1 MLADPITPPS
11 RKRRWVVLGAVA
23 ALIVFAVAGALIY
36 LQRNSFRAVVQSEIV
51 AQLERVTG
59 GKVEVGSITWSLSG
73 LQVDVSNLTI
83 HGKEKPGDVPYAHF
97 DHAHIS
103 LKVLSFFR
111 RELGLRELD
120 VEHPVIHLIVHP
132 DGSTNQPQPKLR
144 QTSAGGLE
152 QLFALRADHLRIRDG
167 ELLLNEKQ
175 IPLDIEANRVASIM
189 SYVAAPQNG
198 YRTHIEFG
206 KVLLQRPGAKQVLS
220 QGQTDFIIQ
229 KNAIHVSS
237 LRWTSGE
244 SRIEASG
251 AVTDL
256 RNPHIEATYKG
267 TVELQSVGKVFGIP
281 ELRDGTAELTGTLRY
296 LSSEDFFSSGH
307 LKLTKGAYLASDL
320 RLADV
325 DGTSDYSIDAD
336 RITMTKL
343 SGRALGG
350 SFTGGASLLHWIKS
364 VPKSEIGVGA
374 RRKLATKPQEGS
386 IQLAVSRIQLG
397 QALRAV
403 LPSKNPVNRLQIASG
418 IQGNVG
424 IRWTGSPKFADATVD
439 MNAES
444 PVSVQSSELPLRGL
458 IQATYRGRDERLDV
472 TGVSLASRMTRL
484 NATGAIGTQSRLK
497 VSVNTSDL
505 ADLEPIMRTLGAQT
519 QTLPAVVHG
528 QASFNGTA
536 TGKLESPTINGHL
549 QASDFDTLLPSQLG
563 VQNREGTSAASP
575 NGQLLRWDS
584 LDADVSYSP
593 SSISARNIVLKH
605 GKAQILGT
613 ASANLREGQF
623 AADLP
628 VEAHLRLLDND
639 IAGWQTIAGTNYPI
653 AGTFAAQ
660 VTLSGTEQDLRGRG
674 HVQVTGGTIYGE
686 RFRSLSADAQ
696 LRDRRLELRNISLQQ
711 DGARVNGAATYLLTS
726 QAFTLNLIGTDFD
739 LAHIAR
745 MQNKKL
751 PVGGRAQFTLTGS
764 GTISQPS
771 LNAQITVKN
780 LVLGGEQEG
789 DLVATAMTHGTDL
802 HVEAR
807 ANTQIASANLNGDI
821 TLRGD
826 WPAELHLELAK
837 LDFDP
842 LLRVYLPGKLTGH
855 SSMSGKLTLR
865 GPLKRPNEIV
875 VTGDIDQFAT
885 DIQNI
890 KLRNQGPL
898 RFSVGNGTAKID
910 QLHIVGTDTD
920 ITGSGTVELT
930 GAQRLDLHGNGHLN
944 LAILESFN
952 SNLSSSGQVTF
963 TVNATGKIDSPSLAG
978 NVQIADGTVSLTNL
992 PNGLSAING
1001 TLTFDT
1007 NRLRV
1012 QRLTA
1017 KSGGGDLVLG
1027 GYITYA
1033 NGIFFDLNA
1042 TGHDIRIRYPEGVS
1056 SQATA
1061 DLRLVGTA
1069 QNSVLSGDVT
1079 ITKFGLTPQFDLATY
1094 VQRAK
1099 QAPAPP
1105 NPNSLVDNIRLDV
1118 HIVST
1123 PELRVETS
1131 MARLSGDVDIRLR
1144 GTAARPSVM
1153 GRVSIAEGDIT
1164 FNSTTYHLERG
1175 DVVFANPVRIEPVIN
1190 VEASARVRDYD
1201 ITLGFHG
1208 TPDKLNITYR
1218 SEPPLPSEDIIA
1230 LLAFGRTRQETE
1242 VQAEQ
1247 GSQAASG
1254 ETFAQNASSAIL
1266 GEALNAAVSSRV
1278 QKLFGISRIKI
1289 DPNLGGT
1296 EGNPNARLTVE
1307 QQISKDLTVTY
1318 LTNLG
1323 QYAQEVVQ
1331 VEYNINRNVSLVA
1344 VRDYTGVLAIDLRVR
1359 QRKR

>member
-1 MLADPITPPS
+1 
-11 RKRRWVVLGAVA
+11 
-23 ALIVFAVAGALIY
+23 
-36 LQRNSFRAVVQSEIV
+36 
-51 AQLERVTG
+51 
-59 GKVEVGSITWSLSG
+59 
-73 LQVDVSNLTI
+73 
-83 HGKEKPGDVPYAHF
+83 
-97 DHAHIS
+97 
-103 LKVLSFFR
+103 
-111 RELGLRELD
+111 LD
-120 VEHPVIHLIVHP
+120 VDHPVIHLIVYP
-132 DGSTNQPQPKLR
+132 DGSTNQPSPKIK
-144 QTSAGGLE
+144 QTPNGELE
-152 QLFALRADHLRIRDG
+152 KLFALRADHLSIVDG
-167 ELLLNEKQ
+167 ELLLNERR
-175 IPLDIEANRVASIM
+175 IPLEVDANRVAASMAYI
-189 SYVAAPQNG
+189 AAPENG
-198 YRTHIEFG
+198 YKTHVEFG
-206 KVLLQRPGAKQVLS
+206 RVRFQRAGAEQVLAE
-220 QGQTDFIIQ
+220 GQTDFLIQ
-229 KNAIHVSS
+229 KNAVHISS
-237 LRWTSGE
+237 LQWTSGK
-244 SRIEASG
+244 SRMQASG
-251 AVTDL
+251 TVTDL
-256 RNPHIEATYKG
+256 RSPRIEATYTG
-267 TVELQSVGKVFGIP
+267 TVELRSLGNVLGIP
-281 ELRDGTAELTGTLRY
+281 QLRDGTAEFSGTLRY
-296 LSSEDFFSSGH
+296 VSSEDFFSSGH
-307 LKLTKGAYLASDL
+307 LRLTNGAYSAPEL

-325 DGTSDYSIDAD
+325 DATSDYTIDVD
-336 RITMTKL
+336 RITIMKL
-343 SGRALGG
+343 NGHAFGG
-350 SFTGGASLLHWIKS
+350 SFTGGANLLHWIKL
-364 VPKSEIGVGA
+364 VPKSEIGTGA
-374 RRKLATKPQEGS
+374 RRKLAAKSAEGS
-386 IQLAVSRIQLG
+386 VLLSVSGMHLG
-397 QALRAV
+397 TALRAV
-403 LPSKNPVNRLQIASG
+403 LPANSPVNRLRIASRA
-418 IQGNVG
+418 QGSVA
-424 IRWTGSPKFADATVD
+424 IRWIGSPKFADAAVD
-439 MNAES
+439 LSAES
-444 PVSVQSSELPLRGL
+444 AALVQPSELPLRGL
-458 IQATYRGRDERLDV
+458 IQATYHGREDRINV
-472 TGVSLASRMTRL
+472 TGLTLASRMTRV
-484 NATGAIGTQSRLK
+484 NATGAIGVQSQLRL
-497 VSVNTSDL
+497 SVNTSDL
-505 ADLEPIMRTLGAQT
+505 ADLEPVMRAFGAQT

-536 TGKLESPTINGHL
+536 TGKLASPTIHGHL
-549 QASDFDTLLPSQLG
+549 QATDFDTLLPSYFG
-563 VQNREGTSAASP
+563 VHNRESISAASR

-584 LDADVSYSP
+584 FDADISYSP
-593 SSISARNIVLKH
+593 TSVWARNIVLKH

-613 ASANLREGQF
+613 ASASLRNGQF
-623 AADLP
+623 AVDLP
-628 VEAHLRLLDND
+628 IEAHLRLLDND
-639 IAGWQTIAGTNYPI
+639 IAGWQTIAGTSYPI
-653 AGTFAAQ
+653 AGRFGAQ

-674 HVQVTGGTIYGE
+674 HVQVTGGAIYGE
-686 RFRSLSADAQ
+686 LFRTLSADAQ
-696 LRDRRLELRNISLQQ
+696 LRNQRVDFRNISLQQ
-711 DGARVNGAATYLLTS
+711 DGGHITGAATYDVTS
-726 QAFTLNLIGTDFD
+726 QAFTLNLVGNDFE

-745 MQNKKL
+745 LQSKRL
-751 PVGGRAQFTLTGS
+751 PVGGRAQFMLTGS
-764 GTISQPS
+764 GTLSEPS
-771 LNAQITVKN
+771 LNAQISVRN

-789 DLVATAMTHGTDL
+789 DLVATAVTHGANL
-802 HVEAR
+802 HVEAGV
-807 ANTQIASANLNGDI
+807 NTQIASANLNGDI
-821 TLRGD
+821 NLRGD
-826 WPAELHLELAK
+826 WPAELHLDLAK

-875 VTGDIDQFAT
+875 ITGDIDQFAT

-910 QLHIVGTDTD
+910 QMHIVGTDTD
-920 ITGSGTVELT
+920 ITGSGTVELSGT
-930 GAQRLDLHGNGHLN
+930 RRLDLHGNGHLN
-944 LAILESFN
+944 LAVLESFN
-952 SNLSSSGQVTF
+952 SSISSSGQVTF
-963 TVNATGKIDSPSLAG
+963 TVNATGKVDSPSLAG

-1017 KSGGGDLVLG
+1017 KTGGGDLVLG

-1033 NGIFFDLNA
+1033 NGIFFDLSA

-1099 QAPAPP
+1099 QTPAPP

-1247 GSQAASG
+1247 GSQAATG
-1254 ETFAQNASSAIL
+1254 ESFAQSASSAIL

>member
-1 MLADPITPPS
+1 MPADPLTSPS
-11 RKRRWVVLGAVA
+11 RKRWIVLGVVTAIVLVIVS
-23 ALIVFAVAGALIY
+23 ALVYLRSNAFRSMVRAELI
-36 LQRNSFRAVVQSEIV
+36 

-59 GKVEVGSITWSLSG
+59 GRVELGSIRWSLSG
-73 LQVDVSNLTI
+73 LQLDVNDLTI
-83 HGKEKPGDVPYAHF
+83 HGKEAAGEIPYAHF
-97 DHAHIS
+97 DHAHVA
-103 LKVLSFFR
+103 LKIISFFG

-120 VEHPVIHLIVHP
+120 VQHPVIHLVVYP
-132 DGSTNQPQPKLR
+132 DGSTNQPKPKLT
-144 QTSAGGLE
+144 QASGSGIE

-175 IPLDIEANRVASIM
+175 IPLNVEASG
-189 SYVAAPQNG
+189 VAANMAYTAGPQSG
-198 YRTHIEFG
+198 YKTHIQFG
-206 KVLLQRPGAKQVLS
+206 EVRLQHPGTEQILS
-220 QGQTDFIIQ
+220 QGETDFTIQ
-229 KNAIHVSS
+229 KNAIRVGSLQWSSGKSQIDANGVVS
-237 LRWTSGE
+237 
-244 SRIEASG
+244 
-251 AVTDL
+251 DL
-256 RNPHIEATYKG
+256 RNPRIEAKYKG
-267 TVELQSVGKVFGIP
+267 VLELQSVGKIFDVP
-281 ELRDGTAELTGTLRY
+281 ELRDGIAEFNGTLRY
-296 LSSEDFFSSGH
+296 RSSEDFFSSGQ
-307 LKLTKGAYLASDL
+307 LKLTQASYRSPDF
-320 RLADV
+320 RIADV
-325 DGTSDYSIDAD
+325 DATSDYTIDVD
-336 RITMTKL
+336 RITLTNL
-343 SGRALGG
+343 NGRTLGG
-350 SFTGGASLLHWIKS
+350 SFNGGTSLLHWIALT
-364 VPKSEIGVGA
+364 PKSEIGSEP
-374 RRKLATKPQEGS
+374 RKKTAPRPAEGNV
-386 IQLAVSRIQLG
+386 QLTVANIQLG
-397 QALRAV
+397 QALAAIF
-403 LPSKNPVNRLQIASG
+403 PAKSPANRLQIASRAHG
-418 IQGNVG
+418 TVAM
-424 IRWTGSPKFADATVD
+424 RWTDSPRFADTAV
-439 MNAES
+439 NLSAEA
-444 PVSVQSSELPLRGL
+444 PPSVPPSELPLRGMV
-458 IQATYRGRDERLDV
+458 QATYNGREERVDV
-472 TGVSLASRMTRL
+472 TGLALAARMSRL
-484 NATGAIGTQSRLK
+484 NATGAIGKQSQLRL
-497 VSVNTSDL
+497 SLNTSDL
-505 ADLEPIMRTLGAQT
+505 AELEPIMRAFGAAT
-519 QTLPAVVHG
+519 GTLPAVVHG

-536 TGKLESPTINGHL
+536 TGKLSAPVVTGHL
-549 QASDFDTLLPSQLG
+549 QATDFDTLLPSQFG
-563 VQNREGTSAASP
+563 SQSATISAESQKR
-575 NGQLLRWDS
+575 QLLRWDS
-584 LDADVSYSP
+584 LDAAINYSP
-593 SSISARNIVLKH
+593 TSISARNIVLKH
-605 GKAQILGT
+605 GKAQIQGT
-613 ASANLREGQF
+613 ASATLRDGQF

-628 VEAHLRLLDND
+628 VEARLRLLDND
-639 IAGWQTIAGTNYPI
+639 IAGWQTIVGTNYPI
-653 AGTFAAQ
+653 TGTFNAQ
-660 VTLSGTEQDLRGRG
+660 LMLAGSQQNLHGSG
-674 HVQVTGGTIYGE
+674 HVQVAGGTIYGE
-686 RFRSLSADAQ
+686 PYRSLSADAQ
-696 LRDRRLELRNISLQQ
+696 LRSKQLEFRNISLQQ
-711 DGARVNGAATYLLTS
+711 NGANVTGTGSYNLGSDVFA
-726 QAFTLNLIGTDFD
+726 LNLVGNNFD

-745 MQNKKL
+745 LQNKKL
-751 PVGGRAQFTLTGS
+751 PIGGRAEFTLTGS
-764 GTISQPS
+764 GTLSQPS
-771 LNAQITVKN
+771 LNAQVSIKN
-780 LVLGGEQEG
+780 LILGGEQEG
-789 DLVATAMTHGTDL
+789 DLVATAVTHGTDL
-802 HVEAR
+802 HLEAR
-807 ANTQIASANLNGDI
+807 ANTQIASANLSGDV
-821 TLRGD
+821 TLRED
-826 WPAELHLELAK
+826 WPAELHLDLTK

-855 SSMSGKLTLR
+855 SSLSGKLILR
-865 GPLKRPNEIV
+865 GPLKRPSEIV

-898 RFSVGNGTAKID
+898 KFSVGNGTAKID

-930 GAQRLDLHGNGHLN
+930 GARRLDLHGNGHLN
-944 LAILESFN
+944 LAVLESFN
-952 SNLSSSGQVTF
+952 SNVSSSGQVTF
-963 TVNATGKIDSPSLAG
+963 TVNVTGKVDSPSLAG
-978 NVQIADGTVSLTNL
+978 NVQIVDGNIALTNL

-1017 KSGGGDLVLG
+1017 KTGGGDLVLG

-1033 NGIFFDLNA
+1033 NGIFFDLSA

-1079 ITKFGLTPQFDLATY
+1079 ITKFGLTPQFDLAAY
-1094 VQRAK
+1094 LQKAK
-1099 QAPAPP
+1099 QTPAPP

-1247 GSQAASG
+1247 GSQAATG
-1254 ETFAQNASSAIL
+1254 ESFAQNASSAIL

-1344 VRDYTGVLAIDLRVR
+1344 VRDYTGVLAIDLRIR

>member
-1 MLADPITPPS
+1 MIIGAIIT
-11 RKRRWVVLGAVA
+11 
-23 ALIVFAVAGALIY
+23 ALSYVHS
-36 LQRNSFRAVVQSEIV
+36 NSFREMVRSEIV

-83 HGKEKPGDVPYAHF
+83 YGKEKPGDIPYAHF
-97 DHAHIS
+97 DHAHVT
-103 LKVLSFFR
+103 LKVISFFR

-120 VEHPVIHLIVHP
+120 VEHPVIHLIVYP
-132 DGSTNQPQPKLR
+132 DGSTNQPQPKIK
-144 QTSAGGLE
+144 QTSNGELE
-152 QLFALRADHLRIRDG
+152 QLFALRADHLRIVDG
-167 ELLLNEKQ
+167 ELVLNEKR
-175 IPLDIEANRVASIM
+175 IPLDLEANGIAASM
-189 SYVAAPQNG
+189 AYVAAPENG
-198 YRTHIEFG
+198 YKTHIQFG
-206 KVLLQRPGAKQVLS
+206 RVRLQRAGAEQVLS
-220 QGQTDFIIQ
+220 QGQTDFTIQ

-237 LRWTSGE
+237 LQWTSGK
-244 SRIEASG
+244 SRVQARG
-251 AVTDL
+251 TVTDL
-256 RNPHIEATYKG
+256 RNPRIDATYSG
-267 TVELQSVGKVFGIP
+267 TVELRSLGNALGIA
-281 ELRDGTAELTGTLRY
+281 ELRDGAAEFGGTLRY
-296 LSSEDFFSSGH
+296 RSSEDFFSSGH
-307 LKLTKGAYLASDL
+307 LKLTNGSYSGPEL

-325 DGTSDYSIDAD
+325 DATSDYTIDVD
-336 RITMTKL
+336 RITITKL
-343 SGRALGG
+343 NGRALGG
-350 SFTGGASLLHWIKS
+350 SFNGGASLLHWIKLA
-364 VPKSEIGVGA
+364 PKTEIGTGP
-374 RRKLATKPQEGS
+374 RRKLATKPVEGS
-386 IQLAVSRIQLG
+386 VQLVVSGMQLG
-397 QALRAV
+397 TALRAV
-403 LPSKNPVNRLQIASG
+403 LPAKSPVNRLQIASRA
-418 IQGNVG
+418 QGRVAV
-424 IRWTGSPKFADATVD
+424 RWTGSPKLADATVD
-439 MNAES
+439 LNAES
-444 PVSVQSSELPLRGL
+444 PAFVQPSELPLRGL
-458 IQATYRGRDERLDV
+458 IQVTYHGRDERIDV
-472 TGVSLASRMTRL
+472 TGLSLATRMTRL
-484 NATGAIGTQSRLK
+484 NATGAIGIESQLK
-497 VSVNTSDL
+497 LSVNTSDL
-505 ADLEPIMRTLGAQT
+505 ADLEPVMHAFGAQT

-536 TGKLESPTINGHL
+536 TGKLASPAIHGHI
-549 QASDFDTLLPSQLG
+549 QAADFDTLVPSYPEIQG
-563 VQNREGTSAASP
+563 GERTSAASR

-584 LDADVSYSP
+584 LDADINYSP
-593 SSISARNIVLKH
+593 NSISARNIVLKH
-605 GKAQILGT
+605 GKAEILGT
-613 ASANLREGQF
+613 ASANLHDGLF

-628 VEAHLRLLDND
+628 IEAHLRLLDND
-639 IAGWQTIAGTNYPI
+639 IAGWQTIVGTSYPI
-653 AGTFAAQ
+653 TGTFAAQ

-674 HVQVTGGTIYGE
+674 HVQVTGGSVYGE
-686 RFRSLSADAQ
+686 PFRSLSADAQ
-696 LRDRRLELRNISLQQ
+696 LRNRQLDFRNMSFQQ
-711 DGARVNGAATYLLTS
+711 NGGHVTGAATYDLTS
-726 QAFTLNLIGTDFD
+726 QSFTLNLTGNDFD
-739 LAHIAR
+739 LAHIGR
-745 MQNKKL
+745 LQNKKL
-751 PVGGRAQFTLTGS
+751 PVGGRAQFTVAGS
-764 GTISQPS
+764 GTIHQPV

-789 DLVATAMTHGTDL
+789 DLVATAVTRGADL

-821 TLRGD
+821 TVRGD
-826 WPAELHLELAK
+826 WPAELHLDLAK

-865 GPLKRPNEIV
+865 GPLKHPNEVV

-885 DIQNI
+885 DIQNLR
-890 KLRNQGPL
+890 LRNEGPL
-898 RFSVGNGTAKID
+898 RFSIGNGTAKID

-920 ITGSGTVELT
+920 ITGSGSVELT
-930 GAQRLDLHGNGHLN
+930 GTQRLDLHGNGHLN

-963 TVNATGKIDSPSLAG
+963 TVNATGKVDSPSLAG
-978 NVQIADGTVSLTNL
+978 NVQIADGNVSLTNL

-1012 QRLTA
+1012 QTLTA

-1033 NGIFFDLNA
+1033 NGLFFDLNA

-1099 QAPAPP
+1099 QTPAPP

-1153 GRVSIAEGDIT
+1153 GRMSIAEGDIT

-1247 GSQAASG
+1247 GSQAATG
-1254 ETFAQNASSAIL
+1254 ETFAQSASSAIL

>member
-1 MLADPITPPS
+1 MTADPITSPS
-11 RKRRWVVLGAVA
+11 RKRRWIVLGAIAALIAVAIVA
-23 ALIVFAVAGALIY
+23 ALSY
-36 LQRNSFRAVVQSEIV
+36 LRSNSFRAMVRSETV
-51 AQLERVTG
+51 AQLERITG
-59 GKVEVGSITWSLSG
+59 GKVEIGSITWSLSG
-73 LQVDVSNLTI
+73 LQLDVSNLTV
-83 HGKEKPGDVPYAHF
+83 HGKEKPGDIPYAHF
-97 DHAHIS
+97 DHAHVI
-103 LKVLSFFR
+103 LKIISFFR

-120 VEHPVIHLIVHP
+120 VQHPVIHLIVYP
-132 DGSTNQPQPKLR
+132 DGSTNQPQPKIK
-144 QTSAGGLE
+144 QTSNGKLE

-167 ELLLNEKQ
+167 DLLLNEKQ
-175 IPLDIEANRVASIM
+175 IPLDIDANGVAAWM
-189 SYVAAPQNG
+189 SYAAAPENG
-198 YRTHIEFG
+198 FKSHIEFG
-206 KVLLQRPGAKQVLS
+206 KVVLQRPGAEQVLS

-237 LRWTSGE
+237 LQWRSGK
-244 SRIEASG
+244 SGIEASG
-251 AVTDL
+251 SVTDL
-256 RNPHIEATYKG
+256 HNPHIEGTYKG

-281 ELRDGTAELTGTLRY
+281 DLLDGTAELAGTLRY
-296 LSSEDFFSSGH
+296 MSSENFFSSGH
-307 LKLTKGAYLASDL
+307 LKLTKGSYLSRDL
-320 RLADV
+320 RLVDV
-325 DGTSDYSIDAD
+325 DAISDYSVDVD

-343 SGRALGG
+343 SGRVLGG
-350 SFTGGASLLHWIKS
+350 SFRGGASLLHWIKLA
-364 VPKSEIGVGA
+364 PKSEIGIGA

-386 IQLAVSRIQLG
+386 IQLTVSGMQVG

-403 LPSKNPVNRLQIASG
+403 LPSKSPINRLQIASQA
-418 IQGNVG
+418 QGNVG

-439 MNAES
+439 VSAES
-444 PVSVQSSELPLRGL
+444 SLSVAASQLPLRGL
-458 IQATYRGRDERLDV
+458 IQATYRGRYERIDV
-472 TGVSLASRMTRL
+472 TGVSLSSRMTRL
-484 NATGAIGTQSRLK
+484 NATGAIGTLSRLK
-497 VSVNTSDL
+497 VSVNSSDL
-505 ADLEPIMRTLGAQT
+505 ADLEPIMRAFGAQT
-519 QTLPAVVHG
+519 QILPAVVHG

-536 TGKLESPTINGHL
+536 VGKLASPTINGHL
-549 QASDFDTLLPSQLG
+549 QASDFDTLLPSQSG
-563 VQNREGTSAASP
+563 VQNGEGISAASQK
-575 NGQLLRWDS
+575 GQQVRWDS

-593 SSISARNIVLKH
+593 SSISARNVVLKH
-605 GKAQILGT
+605 GKAEVLGT
-613 ASANLREGQF
+613 ATANLRDGQF

-653 AGTFAAQ
+653 TGTFGAQ
-660 VTLSGTEQDLRGRG
+660 LTLTGTEQDLRGRG

-686 RFRSLSADAQ
+686 PFRSLSADPQ
-696 LRDRRLELRNISLQQ
+696 LRNRQLDFKNLSLRQ
-711 DGARVNGAATYLLTS
+711 NGGHIAGSCTYDLLS
-726 QAFTLNLIGTDFD
+726 QAFTLDLSGDDFD
-739 LAHIAR
+739 LAHIGR
-745 MQNKKL
+745 LQSKRL
-751 PVGGRAQFTLTGS
+751 LVGGRAQFSLTGS

-789 DLVATAMTHGTDL
+789 DLVATAITHGADL
-802 HVEAR
+802 HVEAS

-821 TLRGD
+821 TVRGD
-826 WPAELHLELAK
+826 WPAELHLNLAK

-855 SSMSGKLTLR
+855 SSMSGKLMLR
-865 GPLKRPNEIV
+865 GPLKHPNEIV

-890 KLRNQGPL
+890 KLRNEGPL

-910 QLHIVGTDTD
+910 QLHIVGIDTD

-930 GAQRLDLHGNGHLN
+930 GTRRLDLHGNGHLN

-952 SNLSSSGQVTF
+952 PNLSSSGQVTF
-963 TVNATGKIDSPSLAG
+963 TVNATGKVDSPSLAG
-978 NVQIADGTVSLTNL
+978 NVQIADGNVSLTNL

-1027 GYITYA
+1027 GYVTYA

-1099 QAPAPP
+1099 QTPAPP